1 MKQHRL
7 YYHLISL
14 LLALSIIGA
23 VGCASFFAV
32 EGEEENAGSSLNGN
46 GNQYGNNGD
55 NGNESNAAAPNEPDR
70 ANNPNDNG
78 NQGNENQGNEYQGN
92 EDDGYGGYP
101 QQGPNQW
108 YDPIYG
114 YEEDVTSAYEEP
126 EHLGELP
133 AVSPTQV
140 VEATSVAIP
149 VVAVSDASLFSGIV
163 MWLCVALGIAV
174 VVGVLVSRRTRRG

>member
-1 MKQHRL
+1 MKQHQL

-23 VGCASFFAV
+23 VGCVSAFAQPDEEGGQPEV
-32 EGEEENAGSSLNGN
+32 ITDQGEPEAQNEPGQDGQSGEEE
-46 GNQYGNNGD
+46 
-55 NGNESNAAAPNEPDR
+55 
-70 ANNPNDNG
+70 
-78 NQGNENQGNEYQGN
+78 YQ
-92 EDDGYGGYP
+92 EP
-101 QQGPNQW
+101 QQDYQPHEEPNQW
-108 YDPIYG
+108 YDPVYG
-114 YEEDVTSAYEEP
+114 YDEDVTSAYVEP

-133 AVSPTQV
+133 AVNPTQV